1 MLVTLPHRNLFGV
14 PICDLG
20 SQSGDL

>member
-1 MLVTLPHRNLFGV
+1 MLVTLPHRNLFGSA
-14 PICDLG
+14 ICDLG